1 MVHQKSSIQRLAEA
15 IGYPDEIPG
24 DATSF
29 DLLVD
34 DAAMTVRAG
43 SGRLLLLRD
52 LVTAPSV
59 DALERFAGYAAGR
72 LLREEA
78 TLAWDPAR
86 ETLVLWQACP
96 ATADGDLLRH
106 FFEAFATSCDWWL
119 ARTAEQGAAYE
130 SIPETMI
137 RP

>member
-1 MVHQKSSIQRLAEA
+1 VVQQKSSIQRLAEA
-15 IGYPDEIPG
+15 IGYPDEVPG
-24 DATSF
+24 DVSSF
-29 DLLVD
+29 DLQVD
-34 DAAMTVRAG
+34 DGVMTVRAG
-43 SGRLLLLRD
+43 SGRLVLERD
-52 LVTAPSV
+52 LLSAPSV

-78 TLAWDPAR
+78 TLAWDPVR
-86 ETLVLWQACP
+86 ETLVLWQSCP
-96 ATADGDLLRH
+96 VSAEDDLLRH

-119 ARTAEQGAAYE
+119 ARAAEHGEAYE